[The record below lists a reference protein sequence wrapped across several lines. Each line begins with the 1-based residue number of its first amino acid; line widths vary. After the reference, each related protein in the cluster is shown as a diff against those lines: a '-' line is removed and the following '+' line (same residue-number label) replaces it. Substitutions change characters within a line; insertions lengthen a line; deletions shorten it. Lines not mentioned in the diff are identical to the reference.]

1 MGSSEGW
8 SLDKNMDGS
17 FMATDGQAGYMD
29 TDTDSSWIEM
39 RVGESV
45 KYFQNWGL
53 QPLPRRE
60 GEMMYLEF
68 EDTGPGVK
76 WSSQKE

>member
-29 TDTDSSWIEM
+29 TDADSSWIEM
-39 RVGESV
+39 RVGESEI
-45 KYFQNWGL
+45 FSELG
-53 QPLPRRE
+53 
-60 GEMMYLEF
+60 
-68 EDTGPGVK
+68 TTAIA
-76 WSSQKE
+76 